1 VYKLAQLISTIPTTT
16 ASVERSFSSLKR
28 IHTYCRS
35 TQTQESM
42 NNLSI
47 ISIEKEMVFK
57 LRANRNKFYEDV
69 INKFIEKERRIEFEF
84 K

>member
-1 VYKLAQLISTIPTTT
+1 
-16 ASVERSFSSLKR
+16 VERSFSSLKR

-35 TQTQESM
+35 TQTQERINSL
-42 NNLSI
+42 NV
-47 ISIEKEMVFK
+47 ISIEKKLVFK

-69 INKFIEKERRIEFEF
+69 INKFTEKKRRIEFEF